1 MGKRA
6 GAIQERTGGQRRDG
20 EKGPLV
26 FSAITH
32 GRINRYFL
40 RHRAVSSGNLF
51 SVRQSKGDVFG
62 VADIIIPLLDGLPD
76 RRRQQLSAYSSIGK
90 RKMPRRV
97 RPSICVGGCA
107 RPRKARLC
115 SIPHAAVSKRAVHSR
130 EGRYLQRLES
140 TFAVIVFDRGIPHRS
155 EFERNVSRQLSLIL
169 CI

>member
-51 SVRQSKGDVFG
+51 SVRQSKGDVL
-62 VADIIIPLLDGLPD
+62 AL
-76 RRRQQLSAYSSIGK
+76 RTS
-90 RKMPRRV
+90 
-97 RPSICVGGCA
+97 
-107 RPRKARLC
+107 
-115 SIPHAAVSKRAVHSR
+115 
-130 EGRYLQRLES
+130 
-140 TFAVIVFDRGIPHRS
+140 
-155 EFERNVSRQLSLIL
+155 
-169 CI
+169 